1 MRIPV
6 SHPLCTPSPSPLTS
20 SLTSQAGHP
29 WTCSRQRR
37 LFTPD
42 PGIPF
47 LGVPGQWADDVI
59 VHHVPHRRATATS
72 KDGRGRDT
80 ALHVQCAIKTPR
92 DWPVLHASAWLWPGV
107 PGWQCGDLS
116 LGWPAAPCPCVEAG
130 ANLQPGMPP
139 RKKRKS
145 ATDGMSVAE
154 QLEWGVNFYFRGG
167 DPDRTFENGQLY
179 VPEWL
184 GLAEEDVLVD
194 RVARGLKPVASIV
207 MQPYWDMRQRAAV
220 LHAACKRGLKLAV
233 CHWSRLAVVYVTA
246 TPNKTMRELL
256 RERGREGAGLK
267 LKRGVGRKRV
277 GWYVEHGF
285 DMSSGPGIRVDA
297 LTSAL
302 LLGYPLDLAK
312 QHAGLV

>member
-1 MRIPV
+1 MSGVQGCVRVDSPFIPPV
-6 SHPLCTPSPSPLTS
+6 PPSPFHTHLLPY
-20 SLTSQAGHP
+20 
-29 WTCSRQRR
+29 
-37 LFTPD
+37 
-42 PGIPF
+42 
-47 LGVPGQWADDVI
+47 VPGCPSLDVA
-59 VHHVPHRRATATS
+59 VTRRCTRNAQSRHHVT
-72 KDGRGRDT
+72 GR
-80 ALHVQCAIKTPR
+80 LHV
-92 DWPVLHASAWLWPGV
+92 SAWLWPGV